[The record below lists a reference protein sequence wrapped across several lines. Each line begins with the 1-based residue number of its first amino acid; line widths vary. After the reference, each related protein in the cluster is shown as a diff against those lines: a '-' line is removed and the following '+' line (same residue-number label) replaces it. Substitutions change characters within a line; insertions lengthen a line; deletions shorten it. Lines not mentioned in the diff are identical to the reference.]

1 MSPQLPTIAN
11 VQVPDFI
18 DERTPLIAA
27 EAVAGLKD
35 AQAEAILAKGPS
47 THTVPADAPPAA
59 ADDDDDTPLP
69 KGQILILCYARMVEP
84 IAFFSIFPFVN
95 KMIYLTGLPESSVG
109 FYSGLIESLFSL
121 TQMALMLFWGRLS
134 DRYGRRPVL
143 IVSILGIAV
152 GMTLF
157 GFATDV
163 WQMIAFR
170 CLAGVFAG
178 SLVAVRA
185 MFSEVST
192 KKTQARAFSFF
203 AVAGNFGIF
212 IGPFIGGG
220 LAEPV
225 EQYPGLFGGNELFR
239 KYPYALAT
247 MVSGAFAVSAAVL
260 CAVGLKETLGGKA
273 GGKKAEPM
281 STKELLKSPGVGWTL
296 FLYGWNT
303 MVALGYT
310 AVAPVFWFTSPELG
324 GYGLSPIQISMFL
337 ALAGAS
343 QALWTLFVFPP
354 FQKRMGTGGVLK
366 VCYSYNSFIYL
377 MLPINSILRR
387 NGKEVEFWVFAIIAA
402 LAGSSMSMT
411 FTGIQLALNDVA
423 PSHQTLGTL
432 NALALTLVSGIRA
445 IAPAGFASLFAFGV
459 GHKILGGYF
468 IWIIIITLAASLSI
482 FVRKLPERAYGRPVK
497 KKTAEVTEEESG

>member
-1 MSPQLPTIAN
+1 MSPQSPKSAGAN
-11 VQVPDFI
+11 GQAYDPDI
-18 DERTPLIAA
+18 VDETTPLIAA
-27 EAVAGLKD
+27 ENAGPT
-35 AQAEAILAKGPS
+35 AQANAEVVLAKEPDLAP
-47 THTVPADAPPAA
+47 TPAG
-59 ADDDDDTPLP
+59 ADDDDEDRPLP
-69 KGQILILCYARMVEP
+69 KVQILILCYARMVEP

-95 KMIYLTGLPESSVG
+95 KMIYLTGTPESSVG

-134 DRYGRRPVL
+134 DTYGRRPVL
-143 IVSILGIAV
+143 IVSIFGIAL

-157 GFATDV
+157 GFSTNV

-170 CLAGVFAG
+170 CFAGVFAG
-178 SLVAVRA
+178 SLVAIRA
-185 MFSEVST
+185 MFSELST
-192 KKTQARAFSFF
+192 KRTQARAFSWF
-203 AVAGNFGIF
+203 AVSGNFGIF

-225 EQYPGLFGGNELFR
+225 TQYPGLFGGNELFKR
-239 KYPYALAT
+239 YPYALAT

-260 CAVGLKETLGGKA
+260 CLVGLKETLGARGGA
-273 GGKKAEPM
+273 GNRPKPM
-281 STKELLKSPGVGWTL
+281 STGELLKSPGVGWTL

-310 AVAPVFWFTSPELG
+310 AVAPVFWFTSPQLG

-343 QALWTLFVFPP
+343 QALWTLIVFPP
-354 FQKRMGTGGVLK
+354 FQKRVGTGGVLK

-432 NALALTLVSGIRA
+432 NALALTLVAGIRA
-445 IAPAGFASLFAFGV
+445 VAPASFASLFAFGV
-459 GHKILGGYF
+459 SHRILSGYF
-468 IWIIIITLAASLSI
+468 IWVIIVIFAASLSI
-482 FVRKLPERAYGRPVK
+482 FVRFLPEKAYGRPVK
-497 KKTAEVTEEESG
+497 KKTVEVTEEQ